1 MFLLVSNFKMIGML
15 LSVVYGRVQ
24 KSEQKHEQ
32 KSLTGFVTILK

>member
-1 MFLLVSNFKMIGML
+1 MFLLIGN

-24 KSEQKHEQ
+24 KGEQKHEQ